1 MNTSYYIREVKEG
14 KKLKKEEMLNDVTCL
29 KPQKKRAKR
38 KNTHSVLN
46 DMVFIH
52 HKLQL
57 TSLLALQKNV
67 TKRAITYS

>member
-1 MNTSYYIREVKEG
+1 MNTSYYLRKIKEG
-14 KKLKKEEMLNDVTCL
+14 KKFKKEEMLNDVSCL
-29 KPQKKRAKR
+29 KPQKRRTKR
-38 KNTHSVLN
+38 KNIHSVLN
-46 DMVFIH
+46 DTVFIH